1 MNFPKMETASKYNI
15 SSSMIDFGI
24 SIISKFIDK
33 FGDSFTQNWGPG
45 LFYYVVMGKYVCKI
59 LVKHRII
66 I

>member
-15 SSSMIDFGI
+15 SSSMLDFGI

-45 LFYYVVMGKYVCKI
+45 LFYYVVVGK
-59 LVKHRII
+59 
-66 I
+66 